1 MHCQAPPN
9 DWFTAVHHREMPD
22 RIKAG
27 ESDAGIVWKTE
38 GLEAVRA
45 GSNIETAALPDKDSL
60 RKDVSYVVGVL
71 KASSHKPAAES
82 FLAYLRS
89 SDGQEAHAR
98 FGFVRASGGEL
109 KMRPID

>member
-1 MHCQAPPN
+1 M
-9 DWFTAVHHREMPD
+9 
-22 RIKAG
+22 
-27 ESDAGIVWKTE
+27 
-38 GLEAVRA
+38 RA
-45 GSNIETAALPDKDSL
+45 GANIEAAALPDKDSL

-71 KASSHKPAAES
+71 KTLSHKPAAKS

-89 SDGQEAHAR
+89 PDGQEAYAR